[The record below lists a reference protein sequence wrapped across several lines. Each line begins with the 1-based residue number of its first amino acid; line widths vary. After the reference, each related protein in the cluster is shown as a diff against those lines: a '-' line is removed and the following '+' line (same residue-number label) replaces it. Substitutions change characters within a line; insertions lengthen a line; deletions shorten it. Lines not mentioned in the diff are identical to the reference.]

1 MGVDNGVSVACQS
14 RGDCPTTL
22 MDRFTAH
29 PGRSSGRSTGATP
42 VEGLSAR
49 LGHRQGM
56 ELEATSD
63 LRRRQSGV
71 IARRQLVE
79 GGADDADIRRWVR
92 RRELSRVH
100 PGVYVD
106 HTGEL
111 SWLSRAWA
119 AVLLHW
125 PAVLCDRSVVEPGS
139 GLVHVAVARERS
151 PGSGRGI
158 RVHRLADLD
167 ARAQWQLSPPRLR
180 LEDALIGV
188 ASGARVR
195 HHALALLVDACRRR
209 VTTAQRLVAEL
220 ERHPRAAHRA
230 WLSAVLAEAVVGVHP
245 MLESTYLRRV
255 ERAHA
260 LPKAE
265 RQSREV
271 TPDGVVYRDAVYREQ
286 RLVVELDGRLG
297 HELSHDRW
305 DDQDRDLL
313 GAGDDLLTLRL
324 GWRHCEST
332 PCRTAL
338 RLARVL
344 RARGWRGRPRPCGDG
359 CPIDP

>member
-1 MGVDNGVSVACQS
+1 MAGQS
-14 RGDCPTTL
+14 RGDCPNTL
-22 MDRFTAH
+22 MGQFVPHHCLSSRWSTDVTLSVGSSSLDAHGVEMDFAETA
-29 PGRSSGRSTGATP
+29 
-42 VEGLSAR
+42 
-49 LGHRQGM
+49 
-56 ELEATSD
+56 D

-71 IARRQLVE
+71 VARRQLASV
-79 GGADDADIRRWVR
+79 GADDADIRRWVR

-111 SWLSRAWA
+111 TWVNRAWA

-125 PAVLCDRSVVEPGS
+125 PAVLCDRSVFEPGS
-139 GLVHVAVARERS
+139 GVVHVAVARERTPAS
-151 PGSGRGI
+151 ARGI
-158 RVHRLADLD
+158 RVHRLADLEG
-167 ARAQWQLSPPRLR
+167 RAQWQLSPPRLR
-180 LEDALIGV
+180 LEDALIG
-188 ASGARVR
+188 AAAGARVR
-195 HHALALLVDACRRR
+195 DQALALLVDACRRR
-209 VTTAQRLVAEL
+209 VTTAQRLAAEL

-230 WLSAVLAEAVVGVHP
+230 WLGAVLRDAAAGVHSA
-245 MLESTYLRRV
+245 LESAYLRRV
-255 ERAHA
+255 ERAHG
-260 LPKAE
+260 LPRAE

-271 TPDGVVYRDAVYREQ
+271 TPDGVVYRDAVYRQQ

-338 RLARVL
+338 RLAKVL

-359 CPIDP
+359 CLIDL